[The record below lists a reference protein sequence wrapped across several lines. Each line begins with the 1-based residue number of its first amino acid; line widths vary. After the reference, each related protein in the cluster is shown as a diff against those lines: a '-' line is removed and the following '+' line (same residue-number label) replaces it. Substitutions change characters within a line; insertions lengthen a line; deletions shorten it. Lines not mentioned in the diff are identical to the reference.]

1 MKKETSM
8 TCKTSLSLSR
18 RIESGR
24 RTGFKK
30 NDLLIIIISI
40 FFINSSLQAMNIL
53 QPWEPLVR
61 PDYSS
66 ARMFQ
71 VYSLVEAGY
80 NQLGLNSDGTHVN
93 VLQIYNR
100 EQNALKMLDGFPVS
114 SCIGQKRIQVDA
126 DDDGVR
132 GHFNVC
138 GDLKLLAAFSFNLR
152 CFFTDAF
159 SVGFYFPFLSMRL
172 NDVYWQN
179 LTQDIDEQD
188 FRVRELLTDHFFS
201 NVCALGGPSLGSWHR
216 TGPGD
221 ATIMLEWYRDFRQ
234 NKPMLKN
241 VRINWR
247 VGLTMPTG
255 LRADE
260 DKLFAIPF
268 GYDGA
273 FSIPYGL
280 GLDLILATHL
290 RVGVDVQLT
299 HVFDNTRLRRIKTD
313 LDQTDL
319 LLLQKVWAH
328 KDWGM
333 VQRFDLYVELY
344 RFLSG
349 LSAKVGYQYL
359 KQGDST
365 LSFACN
371 EYSSRIANTAQSLQD
386 YTMHMII
393 PKINYDFQAQLGPDC
408 RVRPQ
413 IGLFGRFPF
422 NGKRVAL
429 VSTLGVAL
437 SFDF

>member
-1 MKKETSM
+1 MQ
-8 TCKTSLSLSR
+8 
-18 RIESGR
+18 
-24 RTGFKK
+24 K
-30 NDLLIIIISI
+30 NILLTLLLI
-40 FFINSSLQAMNIL
+40 FLGTAQLHAMNIL

-61 PDYSS
+61 PDYNSS
-66 ARMFQ
+66 RMFQ
-71 VYSLVEAGY
+71 FYSLVEAGY
-80 NQLGLNSDGTHVN
+80 DQLGLNADGGHVN
-93 VLQIYNR
+93 TLQIYSCD
-100 EQNALKMLDGFPVS
+100 QNALKMLSGFPES

-126 DDDGVR
+126 EDNGVR

-152 CFFTDAF
+152 CFFTDSF

-172 NDVYWQN
+172 KDVCWRD
-179 LTQDIDEQD
+179 LTGDIDEQD
-188 FRVRELLTDHFFS
+188 FRVHELLTDHFFS
-201 NVCALGGPSLGSWHR
+201 NVCKLGGLDLGGWHR

-247 VGLTMPTG
+247 VGVTMPTG

-280 GLDLILATHL
+280 GLDITLAKHL

-299 HVFDNTRLRRIKTD
+299 HIFDNTRLRRIKTD
-313 LDQTDL
+313 LEQTEF
-319 LLLQKVWAH
+319 LLLQKVCAH

-365 LSFACN
+365 LSFGCN
-371 EYSSRIANTAQSLQD
+371 EFSPKIASTAQSLQD
-386 YTMHMII
+386 CTMHLLI
-393 PKINYDFQAQLGPDC
+393 PKINYDLQANLGSDC
-408 RVRPQ
+408 PVRPQ
-413 IGLFGRFPF
+413 IGFFGRFPF

-437 SFDF
+437 SIDF